1 MQSITDPELVLNGDF
16 EELGDELVTNGTFDA
31 DSDWITGDAWDIEDG
46 KAVATSGVSGK
57 IRQTNTLNGKYVKVT
72 LTVSDYGGT
81 GLLLVDFGSFNSSYI
96 TSNGTHTFYGT
107 YDQNDFEIYKSSP
120 FTGSIDNVS
129 VKQVDPNDRWTL
141 GTGWSIED
149 GVASFNTTTNGSI
162 TQSGY
167 ANSKTYKVSIDVVSY
182 VRGNP
187 FIAIGQGS
195 QYTIP
200 TSIGTHIIYV
210 TSGSV
215 DTILRIYSGQ
225 FGVGGEGSID
235 NVSVKDITFS
245 EDVDL
250 ARISYDSNGDNGH
263 ILLEPTS
270 TNLVTYSEDFSQWGT
285 SQGTP
290 TPNYGISPDGTQN
303 STRYVFSGADQELR
317 ENVTTSA
324 SSTGSI
330 YVKGTSGETIKFGVQ
345 GSESLFTLNGEWQ
358 RIQKQG
364 TATSNRIVIN
374 TYSGATAR
382 DIELWGAQLE
392 NLSYATSYIPT
403 LTGST
408 VTRAGEKL
416 YGSGNST
423 LINSEEGVLYAEIA
437 ALVDDATYRFI
448 SLSDGTTGNRVVL
461 GYHNVSNTVRG
472 YVYSGSSIVATMS
485 YVVDSIR
492 DFIKL
497 AIKYKR
503 DDFAL
508 WVDGVKRGVDGA
520 GAAPIG
526 LDSLQFDSGDGSS
539 FLYGKC
545 KAVAVFDRALIDDEL
560 RDLTT

>member
-1 MQSITDPELVLNGDF
+1 M
-16 EELGDELVTNGTFDA
+16 
-31 DSDWITGDAWDIEDG
+31 
-46 KAVATSGVSGK
+46 
-57 IRQTNTLNGKYVKVT
+57 
-72 LTVSDYGGT
+72 
-81 GLLLVDFGSFNSSYI
+81 
-96 TSNGTHTFYGT
+96 
-107 YDQNDFEIYKSSP
+107 
-120 FTGSIDNVS
+120 
-129 VKQVDPNDRWTL
+129 
-141 GTGWSIED
+141 
-149 GVASFNTTTNGSI
+149 
-162 TQSGY
+162 
-167 ANSKTYKVSIDVVSY
+167 
-182 VRGNP
+182 
-187 FIAIGQGS
+187 
-195 QYTIP
+195 
-200 TSIGTHIIYV
+200 
-210 TSGSV
+210 
-215 DTILRIYSGQ
+215 
-225 FGVGGEGSID
+225 
-235 NVSVKDITFS
+235 
-245 EDVDL
+245 
-250 ARISYDSNGDNGH
+250 
-263 ILLEPTS
+263 LEPTS
-270 TNLVTYSEDFSQWGT
+270 TNLIPYSEDFSQWGT

-472 YVYSGSSIVATMS
+472 YVYSGTTIVATMS
-485 YVVDSIR
+485 YAVDSIR
-492 DFIKL
+492 DFVKL

-520 GAAPIG
+520 GAVPIG
-526 LDSLQFDSGDGSS
+526 LDSLQFDSGDGGS

-545 KAVAVFDRALIDDEL
+545 KAVAVFDRALTEDEL
-560 RDLTT
+560 RDLTTQ